1 MRGVQPRER
10 ECNQALVDWIG
21 KWKLMMRR
29 RQTGRLDA
37 LYTLLPLWLTDVGP
51 VRISSQ
57 LPSPVLLLMLMFE
70 YRIECSDGIQSP
82 CDAMLCWCN
91 GFISF
96 ETAGAGAGGCS
107 LLFLQSID
115 IAFLLYTTHT
125 HTYTLH
131 TRLLLLGL
139 SLGTN
144 TKANTLGIT

>member
-29 RQTGRLDA
+29 RQTWRLDA

-70 YRIECSDGIQSP
+70 YRIECSDGIQRP

-91 GFISF
+91 GFIRF
-96 ETAGAGAGGCS
+96 ETAGADAGAGGCS

-125 HTYTLH
+125 HTH
-131 TRLLLLGL
+131 TTHGYYFLACHWAPTPKPTH
-139 SLGTN
+139 SE
-144 TKANTLGIT
+144 